1 MKKIFLMLLLSAVA
15 FAGYAEGK
23 KQENPNFKAFEKRQ
37 EAYIISEALLSESQA
52 ETFMPIYREYKKS
65 LFALGRQKFELK
77 KNSRE
82 NFGAVLSQLAEIEAK
97 EAQTKKEFYEKGANA
112 ITAEKMFR
120 VLRAEERFYHNMI
133 RGGHDRGKA
142 PQHRGGRKGGAKPQT
157 SPDAKG
163 CPSPQGKGQP
173 KSDRKPSQ
181 QPQRN

>member
-52 ETFMPIYREYKKS
+52 ETFMPIYREYKKNI
-65 LFALGRQKFELK
+65 FALGRQKFELK
-77 KNSRE
+77 KNSRD

-133 RGGHDRGKA
+133 RGDQDRGKA
-142 PQHRGGRKGGAKPQT
+142 PQHRGGRKAGAKPQT
-157 SPDAKG
+157 SPDTKA

-173 KSDRKPSQ
+173 KCDQKPSP

>member
-1 MKKIFLMLLLSAVA
+1 MKKIFLMLLLSAVT

-23 KQENPNFKAFEKRQ
+23 KQDHPNFKAFEKRQ
-37 EAYIISEALLSESQA
+37 EAYIINEALLSESQA

-120 VLRAEERFYHNMI
+120 VIRAEERFYHNML
-133 RGGHDRGKA
+133 RGNHKMGKGGR
-142 PQHRGGRKGGAKPQT
+142 PNGQHRGKGRGAKPQA

-163 CPSPQGKGQP
+163 CPSPQGKDQP
-173 KSDRKPSQ
+173 RGDRKP
-181 QPQRN
+181 

>member
-52 ETFMPIYREYKKS
+52 ETFMPIYREYKKNI
-65 LFALGRQKFELK
+65 FALGRQKFELK
-77 KNSRE
+77 KNSRD

-142 PQHRGGRKGGAKPQT
+142 PQHRGGRKAGAKPQT
-157 SPDAKG
+157 SPDTKA

-173 KSDRKPSQ
+173 KCDQKPSP

>member
-37 EAYIISEALLSESQA
+37 EAYIINEALLSESQA
-52 ETFMPIYREYKKS
+52 ETCMPIYREYKKNI
-65 LFALGRQKFELK
+65 FALGRQKFELK
-77 KNSRE
+77 KNSRD

-142 PQHRGGRKGGAKPQT
+142 PQHRGGRKAGAKPQT
-157 SPDAKG
+157 SPDTKA

-173 KSDRKPSQ
+173 KCDQKPSP

>member
-1 MKKIFLMLLLSAVA
+1 MKKIFLMLLLSAAA

-37 EAYIISEALLSESQA
+37 EAYIINEALLSESQA
-52 ETFMPIYREYKKS
+52 QTFMPIYREYKKS

-120 VLRAEERFYHNMI
+120 VIRAEERFYHNML
-133 RGGHDRGKA
+133 RGNHNRAKAGKGGNHNGPQKDGH
-142 PQHRGGRKGGAKPQT
+142 GRRPGAKPQT
-157 SPDAKG
+157 SPDAKA
-163 CPSPQGKGQP
+163 CPSPQVKAQ
-173 KSDRKPSQ
+173 K
-181 QPQRN
+181 

>member
-23 KQENPNFKAFEKRQ
+23 KQETPNFKAFEKRQ
-37 EAYIISEALLSESQA
+37 EAYIINEALLSESQA
-52 ETFMPIYREYKKS
+52 ETFMPIYREYKKNI
-65 LFALGRQKFELK
+65 FALGRQKFELK
-77 KNSRE
+77 KNSRD

-142 PQHRGGRKGGAKPQT
+142 PQHRGGRKAGSKPQT
-157 SPDAKG
+157 SPDTKA

-173 KSDRKPSQ
+173 KCDQKPSP

>member
-1 MKKIFLMLLLSAVA
+1 MKKIMLALLMAVVTFSAYA
-15 FAGYAEGK
+15 DEKKDGRNPFQEFA
-23 KQENPNFKAFEKRQ
+23 KRQ
-37 EAYIISEALLSESQA
+37 EKAIIDEALLSEKQVEA
-52 ETFMPIYREYKKS
+52 FMPIYREYKKS

>member
-37 EAYIISEALLSESQA
+37 EAYIINEALLSESQA
-52 ETFMPIYREYKKS
+52 ETFMPIYREYKKNI
-65 LFALGRQKFELK
+65 FALGRQKFELK
-77 KNSRE
+77 KNSRD

-133 RGGHDRGKA
+133 RGGQDRGKA
-142 PQHRGGRKGGAKPQT
+142 PQHRGGRKAGAKPQT
-157 SPDAKG
+157 SPDTKA

-173 KSDRKPSQ
+173 KCDQKPSP